1 MELFVYRSISQ
12 NEIWRFCRKV
22 LTFVSSKSERL
33 GEKPNFLAFF
43 TLSLSEGTEGYRET
57 SNAFIFSL
65 RNNEQLG
72 PFKSMVKESSH
83 AIYNWKYTG
92 PAFGKT
98 DIRINYT
105 PRGGT
110 SGSSSHLGSSYCA
123 PSEVKNPSTVLAGT
137 TKFDPDEV
145 EVFFLKTLN

>member
-1 MELFVYRSISQ
+1 MRNLI
-12 NEIWRFCRKV
+12 
-22 LTFVSSKSERL
+22 
-33 GEKPNFLAFF
+33 FLPFL
-43 TLSLSEGTEGYRET
+43 LSLSEGTEGYRET

-105 PRGGT
+105 PQGGA
-110 SGSSSHLGSSYCA
+110 SGSSSDLGTSYFA

>member
-1 MELFVYRSISQ
+1 MFLWRVRSLSQ
-12 NEIWRFCRKV
+12 
-22 LTFVSSKSERL
+22 
-33 GEKPNFLAFF
+33 KPNFLAFF
-43 TLSLSEGTEGYRET
+43 LPSFSERTEGYRET

-72 PFKSMVKESSH
+72 PFKSMVKESSN

-105 PRGGT
+105 PRGRT
-110 SGSSSHLGSSYCA
+110 SSSHLGTSYCA
-123 PSEVKNPSTVLAGT
+123 SSEVKNPSTVLAGT
-137 TKFDPDEV
+137 FKFDPDEV